1 MNAHTS
7 FRATDFS
14 ATMRQRQWA
23 DASPQAML
31 CRRVI
36 DETHDVKTF
45 VFSAASDRM
54 FCFNAG
60 QYVVLHLMIGGAAVT
75 RCYSVSSPPTRPLD
89 LHITVKRTPGG
100 LVSNWLH
107 ENLRSGDEI
116 MTEGPLGSF
125 KFDGSPNQKPLFLG
139 GGSGITPLMSMLR
152 TLTDRASDLDVRLI
166 YCVRSPRDLIFRS
179 ELDALAARFPNLG
192 VTCICSRK
200 DSSWAGRTGRVDGP
214 MLLRLVPDLGE
225 RTVYAC
231 GPEQYMKTL
240 RDGLG
245 EAGVHTRGYHEESFG
260 GDRGGVAPDLESAV
274 LSSVHFARS
283 GLEHCCAPGETLL
296 EAARNCGVY
305 VPTGCQQGI
314 CGTCRVAKLSGEVAA
329 DDLGGL
335 TPEEKSAGFV
345 LACCSRARGAVLLDL

>member
-7 FRATDFS
+7 FPASDFF

-23 DASPQAML
+23 EASPQAML
-31 CRRVI
+31 CRAVI

-60 QYVVLHLMIGGAAVT
+60 QYVVLHLTINGAAVA
-75 RCYSVSSPPTRPLD
+75 RSYSVSSPPTRPLD

-107 ENLRSGDEI
+107 ENLRAGDEI
-116 MTEGPLGSF
+116 KIEGPLGSF
-125 KFDGSPNQKPLFLG
+125 KLDGLHSEKPLFLA

-152 TLTDRASDLDVRLI
+152 TLTDRASDLDQRLI
-166 YCVRSPRDLIFRS
+166 YSARSPRDIIFRS

-192 VTCICSRK
+192 VTCVCSRK
-200 DSSWAGRTGRVDGP
+200 DPSWAGPTGRIDGP

-231 GPEQYMKTL
+231 GPEQYMKAL
-240 RDGLG
+240 REGLG
-245 EAGVHTRGYHEESFG
+245 EAGVDPRGYHEESFG
-260 GDRGGVAPDLESAV
+260 GSLSGVAPDLASAV
-274 LSSVHFARS
+274 SSSVQFARS
-283 GLEHCCAPGETLL
+283 GLEHRCAPGETLL
-296 EAARNCGVY
+296 DAARNCGIY
-305 VPTGCQQGI
+305 IPTGCQQGI
-314 CGTCRVAKLSGEVAA
+314 CGTCRIAKLSGEVAMH
-329 DDLGGL
+329 DLGGL
-335 TPEEKSAGFV
+335 TSEEKSAGFV
-345 LACCSRARGAVLLDL
+345 LACCSRPQGAVCLDL